1 MGHGCDSVFGRDS
14 LSLDTEEGPRG
25 PRVSWLG
32 LSGSAN
38 SPHQRARGDAPYR
51 CGNPFVG
58 CFWDDPAAST
68 LSKHVSSALHVLP
81 LIFRASQLTKQQEE
95 ALCSLAEMYTR
106 ALFRRK
112 VSPTQ
117 EVQNDQPLGSLVA
130 QVHRH
135 LASEPEDVHRWWAG
149 FGGRP

>member
-1 MGHGCDSVFGRDS
+1 MTPPTGVETP
-14 LSLDTEEGPRG
+14 SLDA
-25 PRVSWLG
+25 
-32 LSGSAN
+32 SGMT
-38 SPHQRARGDAPYR
+38 QRQ
-51 CGNPFVG
+51 VK
-58 CFWDDPAAST
+58 

-81 LIFRASQLTKQQEE
+81 LIFRASQLTKQQEGV
-95 ALCSLAEMYTR
+95 LCSLAEMYTR

-117 EVQNDQPLGSLVA
+117 EVQSDQTLGSLVA

-149 FGGRP
+149 FGGPP